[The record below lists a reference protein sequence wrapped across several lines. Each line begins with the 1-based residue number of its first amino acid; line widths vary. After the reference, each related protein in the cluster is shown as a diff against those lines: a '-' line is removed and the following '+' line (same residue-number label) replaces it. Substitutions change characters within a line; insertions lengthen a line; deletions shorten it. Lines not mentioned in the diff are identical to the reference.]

1 MSNPSAR
8 QMPCPDCGNPVQPD
22 REQLCPRCGYPLMF
36 LRQPAENDA
45 RAVPRS
51 PNERDDGTGMVPT
64 AVRTDSTRQFP
75 TSTYGATRPAAGQMQ
90 CPRCGWGNDPARF
103 RCERC
108 GTELRQSR
116 PHPVVLGPPV
126 VPQAGRRRTGMG
138 WLIALII
145 LAVLSL
151 VVLAATLIWTFLLS

>member
-8 QMPCPDCGNPVQPD
+8 QVPCPDCGSPVQPE

-36 LRQPAENDA
+36 LRQPAQDDA

-64 AVRTDSTRQFP
+64 TVRTDPTRQFP
-75 TSTYGATRPAAGQMQ
+75 TSTYGGTRPAAGQTQ
-90 CPRCGWGNDPARF
+90 CPRCGYSNDPARF

-108 GTELRQSR
+108 GNELRQSR

-126 VPQAGRRRTGMG
+126 PQAAPSRSGMG

-151 VVLAATLIWTFLLS
+151 VILAATLVWTFLL